1 MKFKVLL
8 IDDEP
13 SALEGL
19 QLWIDWEE
27 LGFEICGTSSNGV
40 EGLKLIHQLEPDL
53 VITDVNMPLMNGLD
67 MIAAWKQEKVK
78 DIKFAILSGYSEFE
92 YAQTAIRYGI
102 NHYLLKPIIA
112 EEAEEELKEI
122 YLELEQDL
130 QKQNLNQRAT
140 SEQVVTLI
148 KGLLNEKP
156 EVETDLTVLTE
167 LSAGRLD
174 WNFCLIQT
182 VPGIY
187 AELRGRTA
195 SIVADKS
202 SMFLMDLE
210 LSSFG
215 IVYGRS
221 SSDSSENTNLNYA
234 LNQLQQMYPKDQLS
248 IARGA
253 SVKSLSNILNSY
265 RTAKEA
271 LMHYFYNP
279 GTSGILSYQDIHHKP
294 FSYHY
299 DQMLLMDDM
308 IRPIN
313 LLDRTGFIQ
322 AVDSAAASFR
332 EMRIAPEIVKKIV
345 IHLVYKIIE
354 YTREAGDVQVASLL
368 TKFRIPE
375 IFDSMIT
382 LDALMINLLACG
394 EECIHTLLLEQTKRS
409 QGIVQQINDYIEE
422 HYREGLTI
430 KKLAEVFFMHPVY
443 LGQLL
448 MKKNGIHFNEQLHNL
463 RIQEAE
469 RLLQLNKLKNSEIAE
484 EVGYSNYGQFLKQF
498 EKKMQMCPN
507 EYKNIKT

>member
-19 QLWIDWEE
+19 QLWINWEE
-27 LGFEICGTSSNGV
+27 LGFEICGTCSNGV
-40 EGLKLIHQLEPDL
+40 EGLKLIHQFGPDL
-53 VITDVNMPLMNGLD
+53 VITDVNMPLLNGLD
-67 MIAAWKQEKVK
+67 MIAAWKQENVK
-78 DIKFAILSGYSEFE
+78 DIKFVILSGYSEFE
-92 YAQTAIRYGI
+92 YAKTAIRYGI
-102 NHYLLKPIIA
+102 NHYLLKPIIP

-122 YLELEQDL
+122 YLELEQAL

-140 SEQVVTLI
+140 SEQAVTLI

-156 EVETDLTVLTE
+156 EDKTDLTVLTE

-195 SIVADKS
+195 SIVAEES
-202 SMFLMDLE
+202 TMFLIDLE
-210 LSSFG
+210 PNSFG

-221 SSDSSENTNLNYA
+221 SSDSNENTNLYYA
-234 LNQLQQMYPKDQLS
+234 LNQLQQMYPREHLL

-253 SVKSLSNILNSY
+253 SVESLSSILNSY

-271 LMHYFYNP
+271 LMHYFYDP
-279 GTSGILSYQDIHHKP
+279 ATPGILSYQDIHHMP
-294 FSYHY
+294 FNYHY

-313 LLDRTGFIQ
+313 LLDQTGFNQ
-322 AVDSAAASFR
+322 AVDSAANSFR
-332 EMRIAPEIVKKIV
+332 EMLIAPEVVKKIV
-345 IHLVYKIIE
+345 IHIVYKIID
-354 YTREAGDVQVASLL
+354 YTREASEVQVATLL
-368 TKFRIPE
+368 KKFRIPE
-375 IFDSMIT
+375 IFDSMVT
-382 LDALMINLLACG
+382 LDALMSNLLACG
-394 EECIHTLLLEQTKRS
+394 EECIHTLLLEQMKRS
-409 QGIVQQINDYIEE
+409 QGIVKQINDYIQE

-448 MKKNGIHFNEQLHNL
+448 IKKNGIPFNEQLHDL

-469 RLLQLNKLKNSEIAE
+469 RLLQLNKLKNCEIAE
-484 EVGYSNYGQFLKQF
+484 EVGYSNYSQFLKQF
-498 EKKMQMCPN
+498 EKKMKMCPN
-507 EYKNIKT
+507 VYKNAKT